1 MSPLF
6 PVMNRICGL
15 ARSGALFAIALVA
28 SAQPPKSWP
37 ADAFLPLTAA
47 RIAALPAAQRPAW
60 ASYWATS
67 LAQTKLLP
75 ERDLAE
81 HSSNKPLA
89 TAPLGASYSKG
100 VDLAAKPAW
109 YATEAARAIA
119 DHVVTWQTV
128 VGGWTKSGDYSRDRR
143 PEDDHR
149 DAWSAGTFD
158 NNATIYELRYLVRVA
173 AANASAPGQAP
184 RVAAWRASFLRGLDY
199 VFASQYPNGGIPQVY
214 PLAGGYHDAITF
226 NDDAMEHALG
236 LLRDVAARRP
246 ELAFVPLEKVAR
258 AHDGFERGL
267 RCILAA
273 QLHDAAG
280 APTVWAQQVDPLTL
294 APCAARN
301 FEPIAACSQESAG
314 VVEFLLSL
322 DSPSPEV
329 VAAIEGAMTWFR
341 ANALHGVVWNRNAT
355 TGSGL
360 EPRPGARD
368 LWARFYELGTDKPIF
383 GDRDRTIHFIETE
396 VSSERR
402 HGYSWFSSEPAD
414 LFPRYEKWRRALTT
428 HDDKR

>member
-1 MSPLF
+1 
-6 PVMNRICGL
+6 MNRICRL
-15 ARSGALFAIALVA
+15 AHGGALFAVALVA

-60 ASYWATS
+60 ERYWEIS

-75 ERDLAE
+75 ARDLAE
-81 HSSNKPLA
+81 HSSNKPLD

-100 VDLAAKPAW
+100 VDLGAKPGW

-119 DHVVTWQTV
+119 DHVVTWQTIA
-128 VGGWTKSGDYSRDRR
+128 GGWTKSGDYSRDRR

-158 NNATIYELRYLVRVA
+158 NDATIHELRYLVRVA
-173 AANASAPGQAP
+173 ASNAAAPDQAA

-199 VFASQYPNGGIPQVY
+199 ILAAQYPNGGIPQIY

-226 NDDAMEHALG
+226 NDDAMEHALD
-236 LLRDVAARRP
+236 LLHDVAARRP
-246 ELAFVPLEKVAR
+246 ELAFVPVEKVAR
-258 AHDGFERGL
+258 ARDGFERGL
-267 RCILAA
+267 HCILAA
-273 QLHDAAG
+273 QLRDAAG
-280 APTVWAQQVDPLTL
+280 APTVWAQQVDSLTL

-314 VVEFLLSL
+314 VVEFLLTL

-329 VAAIEGAMTWFR
+329 IAAVDGAMAWFR
-341 ANALHGVVWNRNAT
+341 ARALHGVVWNRNAT

-360 EPRPGARD
+360 ESRPGARD

-383 GDRDRTIHFIETE
+383 GDRDRTIHYIETE
-396 VSSERR
+396 ISFERR
-402 HGYSWFSSEPAD
+402 RGYAWFGSRPAD
-414 LFPRYEKWRRALTT
+414 LFSRYEKWRRELATSAR
-428 HDDKR
+428 KG